1 MCVFSLIDSETSNGR
16 VNEQV
21 KRAFKSY
28 FFRHQ
33 KKTKK
38 QSIQVLLEI
47 FFKFQHKCVEVPISS
62 VSKSKSPFFFLFIF
76 FEECLNPQFMINKT
90 ANEHTVDYHPSPSEL
105 TSWINLLI
113 FRWTPKRFI
122 SLEYFLNFFSKLY
135 IPPWLRK
142 SFKFNNH

>member
-1 MCVFSLIDSETSNGR
+1 MNRSRELLKAI
-16 VNEQV
+16 
-21 KRAFKSY
+21 
-28 FFRHQ
+28 FFA
-33 KKTKK
+33 TKK
-38 QSIQVLLEI
+38 KKKNKAYRFCLKFSSNFNTSVQRCLYHLFQNQSP
-47 FFKFQHKCVEVPISS
+47 H
-62 VSKSKSPFFFLFIF
+62 FFFFCFIF